1 MKQKSV
7 KFVIAIGKSQALCA
21 IPLTTPKE
29 EATQLH
35 RNDKL
40 ATSPTSNEFVLPK
53 SSTFF
58 QSCYLYTCLLCIF
71 LTERRI

>member
-29 EATQLH
+29 EATH

-40 ATSPTSNEFVLPK
+40 ATSTQAI
-53 SSTFF
+53 F
-58 QSCYLYTCLLCIF
+58 Q
-71 LTERRI
+71 RN